1 MPKLLLLD
9 NNILSKILRP
19 EVQENQP
26 VFDAISRLQG
36 NPQLRIFVPE
46 IVDYELRRKLLHLGY
61 RQRQTRKWAREA
73 LFGLDKWVSIGYIP
87 LTTKVMRLAA
97 DIWAQTRA
105 NGQLRGP
112 EDDLDVDV
120 ILAAQARQAGGYIL
134 TTNEKH
140 FRNIAHVFDWRT
152 VQGA

>member
-1 MPKLLLLD
+1 MPQLLLLD

-36 NPQLRIFVPE
+36 NPRLRIYVPE
-46 IVDYELRRKLLHLGY
+46 IVDYELRRKLLHVGY

-73 LFGLDKWVSIGYIP
+73 LSNLDDWVASGYIP
-87 LTTKVMRLAA
+87 LTTKALRLAA
-97 DIWAQTRA
+97 DLWAQTRA

-120 ILAAQARQAGGYIL
+120 ILAAQARQAGGRIL
-134 TTNEKH
+134 TTHARALPDN
-140 FRNIAHVFDWRT
+140 
-152 VQGA
+152 

>member
-1 MPKLLLLD
+1 M
-9 NNILSKILRP
+9 
-19 EVQENQP
+19 
-26 VFDAISRLQG
+26 
-36 NPQLRIFVPE
+36 
-46 IVDYELRRKLLHLGY
+46 
-61 RQRQTRKWAREA
+61 
-73 LFGLDKWVSIGYIP
+73 GYIP
-87 LTTKVMRLAA
+87 LTTKSMRLAA

-140 FRNIAHVFDWRT
+140 FRSIAEVFDWKT
-152 VQGA
+152 AQGA